1 MRLGSLRH
9 PLAAPDLDDVVA
21 AYRIWRYESA
31 AVHSAYRTWQCAPA
45 RDARKTFAAYQIA
58 LDCEEEAAQ
67 SYARILDHARHRPE
81 IDLVRQIRQL
91 AVEMRPT

>member
-1 MRLGSLRH
+1 MRLRSLLH
-9 PLAAPDLDDVVA
+9 PPTSPDLDDVVA

-31 AVHSAYRTWQCAPA
+31 AVHSAYRTWLCAPA
-45 RDARKTFAAYQIA
+45 RDARKTFSAYRMA
-58 LDCEEEAAQ
+58 LECEERAAQ

-91 AVEMRPT
+91 AVEMGPI